1 MADRVVRL
9 SDGHIISIER
19 NAQRRS
25 PQELSW

>member
-9 SDGHIISIER
+9 SDGRIVSVET
-19 NAQRRS
+19 NQRKLQ